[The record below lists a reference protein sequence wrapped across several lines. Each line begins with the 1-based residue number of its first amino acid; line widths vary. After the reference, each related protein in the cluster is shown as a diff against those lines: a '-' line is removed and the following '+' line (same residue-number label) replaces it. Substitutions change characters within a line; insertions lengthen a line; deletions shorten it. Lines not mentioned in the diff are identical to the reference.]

1 MSSANR
7 PPRLLVLFQGAWED
21 EALFRRVRQGE
32 LLLEREGFEFLDRRH
47 LPRLVHFD
55 ARRYVD
61 RLHATYRGRIDG
73 VWSNDDGFGCL
84 CAALLAARLGLPG
97 HDPRAIVRAQHK
109 LLLRRALAASM
120 PGENVSAMA
129 LPFAFGDRRG
139 RSPAALDAVLAAAG
153 QRWPRFA
160 KPVKGAFSALAR
172 RVASAD
178 ELAAHLRLPFRDR
191 FVLRGVARPFEQLAA
206 DILPLPC
213 SVDRLLLE
221 DPLVGAQVNVD
232 GYVANGEP
240 HLLGLVD
247 EWMYAGE
254 VQGARHF
261 AGFTY
266 PSRHPAAAQERMRRA
281 AVAAVR
287 AVGLTHGLFNVELF
301 LLADGSVRVIEVNA
315 RGAGQFATLYRDVD
329 GIDLEGIAIALATGQ
344 DPLAVPRSEP
354 VAGAAGSF
362 VFRRF
367 DGGPGP
373 EPDPA
378 VLRWLA
384 SAHPKARLWCE
395 SAEGSALRREYRWF
409 GSHRFAV
416 LNASAPDFE
425 ALQAQGEACGRQLFG
440 AALQLGAH

>member
-1 MSSANR
+1 MAKSAIQKIAMN
-7 PPRLLVLFQGAWED
+7 PSENIAYDKLVLSQENV
-21 EALFRRVRQGE
+21 RRVK
-32 LLLEREGFEFLDRRH
+32 
-47 LPRLVHFD
+47 
-55 ARRYVD
+55 
-61 RLHATYRGRIDG
+61 DG
-73 VWSNDDGFGCL
+73 VTT
-84 CAALLAARLGLPG
+84 
-97 HDPRAIVRAQHK
+97 
-109 LLLRRALAASM
+109 
-120 PGENVSAMA
+120 
-129 LPFAFGDRRG
+129 
-139 RSPAALDAVLAAAG
+139 
-153 QRWPRFA
+153 
-160 KPVKGAFSALAR
+160 
-172 RVASAD
+172 
-178 ELAAHLRLPFRDR
+178 
-191 FVLRGVARPFEQLAA
+191 EQLAA

-240 HLLGLVD
+240 HVLGLVD

-354 VAGAAGSF
+354 IAGAAGSF

-367 DGGPGP
+367 DGSTGPK
-373 EPDPA
+373 PDPA
-378 VLRWLA
+378 ALQWLTRG
-384 SAHPKARLWCE
+384 HPHARLWCE
-395 SAEGSALRREYRWF
+395 SAEGAALRREYRWF

-416 LNASAPDFE
+416 LNMKARDFA
-425 ALQAQGEACGRQLFG
+425 ALADETQTAARLLFG
-440 AALQLGAH
+440 ERMAVVG